1 MRFYEDWFIKTDI
14 TQVAKTKEVVNNW
27 IKNLRKKDVKDLSTR
42 GKYSKQ
48 YDLLPAFQQE
58 ENFQF
63 ILENCAKKI
72 TEEFQKR
79 NGEDP
84 IISLNNAWTVIGN
97 TNSFHAV
104 HKHTEKPRNII
115 STVMYLSSPP
125 KNPYDEK
132 LLDMGNFYYFLNKR
146 ENLLLFNSIY
156 PKTNDFFIFP
166 SWIWHGS
173 YPQVKGIRQT
183 LNIDFDVKR

>member
-1 MRFYEDWFIKTDI
+1 
-14 TQVAKTKEVVNNW
+14 
-27 IKNLRKKDVKDLSTR
+27 
-42 GKYSKQ
+42 
-48 YDLLPAFQQE
+48 
-58 ENFQF
+58 
-63 ILENCAKKI
+63 
-72 TEEFQKR
+72 
-79 NGEDP
+79 
-84 IISLNNAWTVIGN
+84 
-97 TNSFHAV
+97 
-104 HKHTEKPRNII
+104 
-115 STVMYLSSPP
+115 MYLSSPP

-183 LNIDFDVKR
+183 LNIDFNVKR